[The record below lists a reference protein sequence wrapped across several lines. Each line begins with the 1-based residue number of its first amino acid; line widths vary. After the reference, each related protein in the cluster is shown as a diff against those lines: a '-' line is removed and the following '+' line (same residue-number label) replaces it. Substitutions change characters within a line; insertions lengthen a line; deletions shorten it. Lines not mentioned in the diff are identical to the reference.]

1 MIFKELKFSKCWIE
15 FGKMKKNLKCFILSQ
30 GFEHY
35 PANQNVYKNM
45 KTGDGFPRIFRC
57 TVDGSVSG
65 RGRPFR
71 FEKRPQKSDSGTD
84 NQKWIAVPSDE

>member
-1 MIFKELKFSKCWIE
+1 MDKY
-15 FGKMKKNLKCFILSQ
+15 ILHISLGDYSHQ
-30 GFEHY
+30 EKDSWKLYYVF